1 MCAWRRPGQTEDR
14 KARCLVRMPEGAHLI
29 HILPWWTVIKVFII
43 AFLHMCG
50 QINSILWYIVCRP
63 TINSGG
69 HYEVTFNA
77 LRHRALGGFND
88 RSHGTNLD
96 CWLDN
101 PKQAIIMYVYWLHTR
116 ITTSYGIQKFYDLP
130 ITEQAKQNEKIESDL
145 NAK

>member
-1 MCAWRRPGQTEDR
+1 MHLMCAWRRPGQTEDR

-69 HYEVTFNA
+69 YYEVTFMTFNA
-77 LRHRALGGFND
+77 LRHNALWGFND
-88 RSHGTNLD
+88 QSHGTTPD

-101 PKQAIIMYVYWLHTR
+101 PKQAIIILITR
-116 ITTSYGIQKFYDLP
+116 YMRVAQREKP
-130 ITEQAKQNEKIESDL
+130 ISACPFGVIL
-145 NAK
+145 NSASNIGVV